1 MHDDHDFEF
10 MPGIPHPLPTGE
22 RLVWQGRQRT
32 WPLARRAFR
41 CNVVLAYFALA
52 WVVLAARDIS
62 AGAAALD
69 AALRYQWLLMPA
81 AGAWLLLFGMAWL
94 FARSTIYNVTT
105 RRVLIRSGVALPI
118 TIDVPIN
125 LIDNLAL
132 AKYADGSGDV
142 ALTLNERQRAS
153 YFVLW
158 PNVRSW
164 HFFKPQPTLRCIRYP
179 EAAAE
184 ALTAVLQA
192 QQAESQAASTA
203 STCPASASPG
213 RAPVVGVAG
222 RSGIKQP
229 VSDNGQP
236 VGVTA

>member
-32 WPLARRAFR
+32 WPLAKRAFR
-41 CNVVLAYFALA
+41 CNMVLAYFALA
-52 WVVLAARDIS
+52 WGGLAARDIS
-62 AGAAALD
+62 AGSAALD
-69 AALRYQWLLMPA
+69 AVLRYQWLLMPA

-164 HFFKPQPTLRCIRYP
+164 HFFKPQPTLRCVRYP

-192 QQAESQAASTA
+192 QQAESQAVRAASTQSA
-203 STCPASASPG
+203 VTPAA
-213 RAPVVGVAG
+213 RAPSVGVG
-222 RSGIKQP
+222 ERPGIAPRVSESAQP
-229 VSDNGQP
+229 I
-236 VGVTA
+236 GVTA